1 MTDLSLRG
9 VPLAVA
15 HRFTAAD
22 AANPAH
28 ALAQAAFERRVGGRT
43 PLLPAAVDG
52 DPAGPSRRIR
62 EYLGRAHAALAAG
75 DPWTPLSDTDVATAA
90 EIHFALVRSAAA
102 RAAAP
107 LPAEVA
113 LPASAGP
120 GEPPRLALTVRSDLE
135 VDDLILSSLARVLAE
150 APDAPQA
157 DTEPIADPLLRLS
170 VESAALR
177 AASPISDA
185 GGEDTAARADLLAV
199 AARAD
204 PVDIALPEAPATPR
218 EPEPDLAAL
227 RHTLANVDALRA
239 EAPAGGGLVA
249 AVLKRFA
256 EGVRP
261 RAEGGGAD
269 IFLLAPG
276 RVQEILSTLNVLRS
290 YEQYEM

>member
-75 DPWTPLSDTDVATAA
+75 SPWTPLSDTDIATAA
-90 EIHFALVRSAAA
+90 EIHFALVRSAAT

-113 LPASAGP
+113 LPATAGP
-120 GEPPRLALTVRSDLE
+120 AEPPRLALALRSDPE
-135 VDDLILSSLARVLAE
+135 VDDLLLSSLGRVLTE
-150 APDAPQA
+150 APDEAPSDPA
-157 DTEPIADPLLRLS
+157 PIADPLLRLAT
-170 VESAALR
+170 ESAALR
-177 AASPISDA
+177 ATPPLPDA
-185 GGEDTAARADLLAV
+185 GSGGTALRADLLAV

-204 PVDIALPEAPATPR
+204 AVDIGLPTSPPAY
-218 EPEPDLAAL
+218 PEQVPDTAAL
-227 RHTLANVDALRA
+227 RHTLANAGALRS
-239 EAPAGGGLVA
+239 EAPAGGGLA
-249 AVLKRFA
+249 LSVLKKFA

-261 RAEGGGAD
+261 RRDAGGSD

-276 RVQEILSTLNVLRS
+276 RVQEALSTLNVLRS